1 MFDYIMWTYG
11 SEVVAV
17 IVTSIFGILGIV
29 VKNMVKKYLDDETK
43 RKIAM
48 TVVKFVEQCFK
59 ELNGREKFDAA
70 LLRATEL
77 LAEKGIK
84 CSALEL
90 ETLIE
95 AAVAEFNEAF
105 KKTD

>member
-11 SEVVAV
+11 SEVIAV
-17 IVTSIFGILGIV
+17 IVTSIFGILGVV

-43 RKIAM
+43 QKVAK
-48 TVVKFVEQCFK
+48 TVVKFVEQCFT
-59 ELNGREKFDAA
+59 ELHGKEKFDAA

-77 LAEKGIK
+77 LNEKGIA

-105 KKTD
+105 KKN